1 MIFPDHCMYVAVRD
15 CDDLTARPSAG
26 EPVYFSSRYL
36 VLFWHGQAAIYEVNS
51 NGEGLIRSISV
62 VNKIAGFDETS
73 VYEQKVD
80 IFNRSRL
87 ITEAKRLCKP
97 PIKAVLFQGFDL
109 HWTFVFEPDVNSV
122 IEIEVFDITPP
133 DPPYLVTLI
142 KKLED
147 AGIFGDLS
155 VQFKPVV
162 QDLRRRNTGTIFPC
176 SASGIGSSHLN
187 RPGVKIEEG
196 SVLVGCDI
204 SRQVLEARF
213 PGSNFEHENICPT
226 KTIRPHKPFIA
237 KCCRSARV
245 GPIELFGIQ
254 GCIVHWGATPYEV
267 VSAIREL
274 VTRYTDGVKKKQLSP
289 SA

>member
-1 MIFPDHCMYVAVRD
+1 MIFPEHCKYVAVRD
-15 CDDLTARPSAG
+15 CDDQISRPLAG
-26 EPVYFSSRYL
+26 EAIYSSSRYII
-36 VLFWHGQAAIYEVNS
+36 LFWQGQAAIYEVNS
-51 NGEGLIRSISV
+51 NGEGPIQSISD
-62 VNKIAGFDETS
+62 VNKIAGFAATS
-73 VYEQKVD
+73 VYSERVD

-87 ITEAKRLCKP
+87 IKKAKHLCKP
-97 PIKAVLFQGFDL
+97 PIKAVVFQGFDL
-109 HWTFVFEPDVNSV
+109 HWTFVFEPDLNSV
-122 IEIEVFDITPP
+122 IEIEVFDVTPP
-133 DPPYLVTLI
+133 NPPYLVALV

-155 VQFKPVV
+155 VQFTPVV
-162 QDLRRRNTGTIFPC
+162 QDLRRFDAGTIFPC

-187 RPGVKIEEG
+187 RPGVHIEEG

-213 PGSNFEHENICPT
+213 PGSNFEHINICPT

-254 GCIVHWGATPYEV
+254 GNIVHWGANPYEV
-267 VSAIREL
+267 VAAIRDL
-274 VTRYTDGVKKKQLSP
+274 ATRYTGDKKKK
-289 SA
+289 